1 MADVEDVDAHRPL
14 VACTGKFVGAAMS
27 ARLSGVSGSEPVV
40 LGVLLN
46 ARGLTE
52 LVILNV
58 GLELGVP
65 ESGLLYGYGRT
76 VRPRP
81 VRNGGSR

>member
-1 MADVEDVDAHRPL
+1 M
-14 VACTGKFVGAAMS
+14 
-27 ARLSGVSGSEPVV
+27 